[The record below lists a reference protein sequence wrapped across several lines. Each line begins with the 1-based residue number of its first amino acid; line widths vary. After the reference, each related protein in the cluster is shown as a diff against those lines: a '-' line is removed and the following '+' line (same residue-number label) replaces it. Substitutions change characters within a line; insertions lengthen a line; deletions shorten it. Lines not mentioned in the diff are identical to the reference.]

1 MHFGRAADALLVG
14 QPTVSQQIAR
24 LERELGATL
33 FERTSRSVRLSD
45 AGQRFLAPAR
55 AVSAAVEQARCAV
68 RGTDRGAPLRIGT
81 SSGQGERLTD
91 VLAAL
96 RSATPP
102 VAARLVSAPDQGP
115 AGGGPGRP
123 AGRGLRARHR
133 HGHRP

>member
-55 AVSAAVEQARCAV
+55 AVSAAVEQARC
-68 RGTDRGAPLRIGT
+68 RGA
-81 SSGQGERLTD
+81 
-91 VLAAL
+91 
-96 RSATPP
+96 
-102 VAARLVSAPDQGP
+102 
-115 AGGGPGRP
+115 
-123 AGRGLRARHR
+123 R
-133 HGHRP
+133 HGPRRTVADRHQQRAG